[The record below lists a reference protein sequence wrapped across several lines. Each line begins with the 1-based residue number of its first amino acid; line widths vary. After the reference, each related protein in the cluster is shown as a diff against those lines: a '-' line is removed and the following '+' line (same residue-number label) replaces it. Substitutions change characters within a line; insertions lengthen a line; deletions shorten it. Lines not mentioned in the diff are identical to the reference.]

1 MEDTSVQEFERFI
14 RKMGGQIADE
24 IDRHVKLRSRKLA
37 MSNKTLR
44 SNLEAEK
51 VKTAGAKKELD
62 GQVARAR
69 QAEERTKL
77 VEERAK
83 LTVEERDSLRAELN
97 ALRDVLTKT
106 EAEKRAAAISA
117 TKAKHAIE
125 AMKAEEKE

>member
-51 VKTAGAKKELD
+51 TKAAGAKKELD

-69 QAEERTKL
+69 QAEER
-77 VEERAK
+77 AK
-83 LTVEERDSLRAELN
+83 LIVEERDSLRAELN
-97 ALRDVLTKT
+97 ALRDVLTTT

-117 TKAKHAIE
+117 TKAEQAIK
-125 AMKAEEKE
+125 AMKAKGKA